1 MEVIYSKGAR
11 EDIKESASYYE
22 NEVEGLGKA
31 FLETI
36 QLAIESVRAFPYV
49 AQNIRKPYRQF
60 IVKRFPFGIIYRFD
74 TETIYI
80 TAVAHLKRKP
90 YYWFD
95 KKYFSE
101 E

>member
-11 EDIKESASYYE
+11 EDIKESASFYE

-36 QLAIESVRAFPYV
+36 QLAIESVRTFPYA

-60 IVKRFPFGIIYRFD
+60 IVKRFPFGIMYRVEKKYIF
-74 TETIYI
+74 I

-95 KKYFSE
+95 KKYLSE